1 MNGRRGLGRVP
12 AITRRWELGVVVAHI
27 VAVGGGGFFV
37 LDFGVE
43 EDVDCR
49 CASGKGKRRRKT
61 PGHFHGVVMI
71 LSSSGLLLWW
81 WRWSCR
87 LGGSRQY
94 TPIQQPFY
102 TCT

>member
-1 MNGRRGLGRVP
+1 
-12 AITRRWELGVVVAHI
+12 VVVAHI

-71 LSSSGLLLWW
+71 LSSSGLF
-81 WRWSCR
+81 S
-87 LGGSRQY
+87 GGGGGLVGWVAADSTHQY
-94 TPIQQPFY
+94 NNLFTHALS
-102 TCT
+102 